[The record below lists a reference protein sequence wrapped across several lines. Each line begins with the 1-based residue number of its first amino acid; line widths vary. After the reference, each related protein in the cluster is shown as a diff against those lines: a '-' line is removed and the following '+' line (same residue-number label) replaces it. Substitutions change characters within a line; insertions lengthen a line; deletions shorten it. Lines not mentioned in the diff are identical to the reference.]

1 MNENRIALY
10 VEKYRGD
17 FAKVMPDGLS
27 PDRLLRLALTE
38 IRRNPLLADCS
49 EASILGG
56 LLNAASLGLTVG
68 DGLDQAYLV
77 PRRNR
82 KTGTRDAQFQIG
94 YRGLIT
100 LARRSG
106 EIVTIDSEVVHDGDI
121 FEWEKGSNAFLRHR
135 STEMSDKPV
144 SVWSLAKLVGG
155 GEQFVVLSMKEI
167 EKTKAQ
173 SDAARSQYSPWNT
186 HFEAMAMKTAIK
198 RLCKLLPMSTERHDP
213 MAGAMKTD
221 FSVRVGAGETERMA
235 PEFMA
240 IVSEGGLPPI
250 DVEPE
255 PEEKPKRR
263 SRAKDAVVEQ
273 GTLA

>member
-1 MNENRIALY
+1 
-10 VEKYRGD
+10 
-17 FAKVMPDGLS
+17 
-27 PDRLLRLALTE
+27 
-38 IRRNPLLADCS
+38 
-49 EASILGG
+49 
-56 LLNAASLGLTVG
+56 
-68 DGLDQAYLV
+68 
-77 PRRNR
+77 
-82 KTGTRDAQFQIG
+82 
-94 YRGLIT
+94 
-100 LARRSG
+100 
-106 EIVTIDSEVVHDGDI
+106 
-121 FEWEKGSNAFLRHR
+121 
-135 STEMSDKPV
+135 
-144 SVWSLAKLVGG
+144 
-155 GEQFVVLSMKEI
+155 
-167 EKTKAQ
+167 
-173 SDAARSQYSPWNT
+173 
-186 HFEAMAMKTAIK
+186 MAMKTAIK